1 MGYALRNCPVGNFRV
16 EASLQWRIGG
26 LKILNMQTI
35 LKGKTKEV
43 VIDTSGPVIIIG
55 ESINPTR
62 RKKLVSTLQ
71 GNDFSFVLELAASQI
86 NSGADVLDVNVGF
99 PGVEDEKLLPA
110 TVKVL
115 QDNFDVPLC
124 LDSPNPK
131 AIEAALKVA
140 AGKCLINSVNGE
152 EKSLKTLLPVA
163 REYGAAII
171 GLCMD
176 DDGITHDPEKRLSIA
191 GKIIERAVSMGIKE
205 EDVVIDP
212 LAMAVSADPNAC
224 LVTLETIRL
233 IHQKLGHNITQGASN
248 ISFGLPDRES
258 LNAAY
263 MALSIYNGLTCPI
276 ANPEKITAAVRAAD
290 LVMGRDD
297 FAVRF
302 VEYFQSRNPQ

>member
-1 MGYALRNCPVGNFRV
+1 M
-16 EASLQWRIGG
+16 
-26 LKILNMQTI
+26 KTI
-35 LKGKTKEV
+35 LKGTTREV
-43 VIDTSGPVIIIG
+43 IINTEGPVIIIG

-71 GNDFSFVLELAASQI
+71 DNNFEYVLELADSQI
-86 NSGADVLDVNVGF
+86 KAGADVLDVNVGF
-99 PGVEDEKLLPA
+99 PGVDDVKLLPE

-115 QDNFDVPLC
+115 QENFDVPLC

-140 AGKCLINSVNGE
+140 VGKCLINSVNGE
-152 EKSLKTLLPVA
+152 EKSLNTLLPIA
-163 REYGAAII
+163 KEYGAAII

-176 DDGITHDPEKRLSIA
+176 DNGITHDPEKRLSIA
-191 GKIIERAVSMGIKE
+191 KKIIERAVSAGIKA
-205 EDVVIDP
+205 EDVIIDP

-224 LVTLETIRL
+224 LITLETIKL
-233 IHQKLGHNITQGASN
+233 VHQKLGHNITQGASN

-263 MALSIYNGLTCPI
+263 MALSVFNGLTCPI
-276 ANPEKITAAVRAAD
+276 ANPEKITAAIRAAD
-290 LVMGRDD
+290 LVLGRDD

-302 VEYFQSRNPQ
+302 VEYFQRRQPQ